1 MALTLRSSPDAYV
14 GRFSL
19 DQLLADTAAI
29 NEQIKDVIDKHTEP
43 WGTQVTAV
51 EIKDIVLPEN
61 MQRAMA
67 KEAEAERER
76 RAKIVAA
83 DKPRD
88 LKQLAAT
95 AGIAWNGRKPTG
107 LKRAVALSRGKSISK
122 IVVEDRR

>member
-1 MALTLRSSPDAYV
+1 MKTSIRNLKANLSEHIR
-14 GRFSL
+14 
-19 DQLLADTAAI
+19 TAAAG
-29 NEQIKDVIDKHTEP
+29 EDVTVSVHGK
-43 WGTQVTAV
+43 AV
-51 EIKDIVLPEN
+51 
-61 MQRAMA
+61 
-67 KEAEAERER
+67 
-76 RAKIVAA
+76 AKIVAA